1 MKEELFVSGI
11 FERKHPSGSG
21 SVYAMDIRKR
31 NDLATRLDDVTTQ
44 PMLTMK
50 HMKDAQ
56 GQDAVSHTMIY
67 GVSTFNKIMD
77 VANRDGD
84 SLAFKASLLDV
95 ESYGSMVDEA
105 SITSTDQPFNL
116 RKHVNHTRQ
125 KALAESDVSKT
136 QEALQQKHAD
146 VSADGPDL

>member
-1 MKEELFVSGI
+1 
-11 FERKHPSGSG
+11 
-21 SVYAMDIRKR
+21 
-31 NDLATRLDDVTTQ
+31 
-44 PMLTMK
+44 
-50 HMKDAQ
+50 
-56 GQDAVSHTMIY
+56 VSHTMIY